1 MGKASRAKRL
11 QKQNVGVDTA
21 KKGPAD
27 KFGGGDDIVV
37 IDGVIYRG
45 KKKIREVYES
55 WVRNAI
61 NFEQLEHLPAIAE
74 LGKTMH
80 SEILLV
86 DIELIDPTDG
96 SKLIVK
102 PLVATFLLEKEQL
115 FHWFLEHACKSLEG
129 NTIATLFALECVRGE
144 KQCDRTS
151 ARGRMMAKLFEK
163 TIEFMH
169 EQGWNEQL
177 ATLEIL
183 ASAGGIIADELRG
196 FKART
201 EAGRERKSLLEEFG
215 MRPDPDKSEWNPEEV
230 SMPQGEVLTAHMS
243 PTGNLSQ
250 GRRSMSL

>member
-11 QKQNVGVDTA
+11 QKQNVGVDMA
-21 KKGPAD
+21 KKGSAD
-27 KFGGGDDIVV
+27 KFGGDDIVV
-37 IDGVIYRG
+37 IDGVMYRG

-96 SKLIVK
+96 TKLIVK
-102 PLVATFLLEKEQL
+102 PLVATFLLDKEQL

-169 EQGWNEQL
+169 EQGWNEQI

-183 ASAGGIIADELRG
+183 ASGGGIIEDELIAY
-196 FKART
+196 KARK
-201 EAGRERKSLLEEFG
+201 EADRERMSLMEALAVPHEEDEG
-215 MRPDPDKSEWNPEEV
+215 ESNPEEV
-230 SMPQGEVLTAHMS
+230 SMPHGEFLPVPVS
-243 PTGNLSQ
+243 PKGNIPQ
-250 GRRSMSL
+250 GRQSLSL